1 MRSNAGCV
9 LGDEGA
15 VQPPPEQLWHNVAC
29 LLRYCNVIHF
39 TVKVKIN
46 VKLLSLHLIKY
57 YTHKAVKGWK
67 YDCTHS

>member
-15 VQPPPEQLWHNVAC
+15 VQPPPEQLWHNVAR
-29 LLRYCNVIHF
+29 LLRYCNLRLF
-39 TVKVKIN
+39 TVKVK

-57 YTHKAVKGWK
+57 YAMRQ
-67 YDCTHS
+67 